1 MKFITNTKPLVDSVD
16 LGVVNA
22 NISKY
27 NSRTCTAQITATK
40 DKLIINL
47 ESESVYTQITLHGS
61 GDEDIVSMA
70 KGKRLKQFILF
81 NERKDEII
89 KYALPQMLEKANGDG
104 EPVDYEKKSSEIISF
119 AGENEVNE
127 FFDGV
132 WEMIVSGF
140 TIRERDKK
148 KKVSFSIK

>member
-1 MKFITNTKPLVDSVD
+1 MKVLKKHVEMGELKFDIGVDRVIVAD
-16 LGVVNA
+16 VFDHFPEQLA
-22 NISKY
+22 AMLDIY
-27 NSRTCTAQITATK
+27 
-40 DKLIINL
+40 
-47 ESESVYTQITLHGS
+47 GS

-119 AGENEVNE
+119 AEENEVNE